1 MQSFLRYSPWLKH
14 RADLSCFAGYGTMFG
29 EDDTLRHQETVPVL
43 VDTAD
48 SKRLFSSLS
57 FELGNMVQ
65 RDER

>member
-1 MQSFLRYSPWLKH
+1 
-14 RADLSCFAGYGTMFG
+14 MFG